1 MAGPVRCECGAILLQ
16 DVDDNGVTLVGS
28 AERIRFR
35 RTTDHVV
42 CEKCM
47 RSYAIRDLSAR
58 ESDSDIAA
66 QLDRLIMRIERQD
79 PGPG

>member
-1 MAGPVRCECGAILLQ
+1 MAGPVHCECGAVLLE

-47 RSYAIRDLSAR
+47 RSYAIRDLGSR
-58 ESDSDIAA
+58 VTDTGVLE
-66 QLDRLIMRIERQD
+66 QLDRLVTLIDRRD
-79 PGPG
+79 PDRG